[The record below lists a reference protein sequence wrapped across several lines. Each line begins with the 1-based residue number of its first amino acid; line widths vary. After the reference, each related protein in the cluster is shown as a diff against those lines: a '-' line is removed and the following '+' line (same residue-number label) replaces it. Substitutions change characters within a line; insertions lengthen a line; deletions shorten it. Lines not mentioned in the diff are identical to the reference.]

1 MSLSEP
7 DTQLNDFVVI
17 DRLSIADYN
26 EPNILPQDEATLT
39 RLGAWIEPTGY
50 AGEDSELEKHARSH
64 LKGTSQ
70 WLFSSPIFQ
79 QWHDGSDH
87 GILWIRGVPGA
98 GKSVLAARLVHHL
111 SSEGCPVLYFF
122 FRHTIQSNHRP
133 EAALRDWIAQILPSS
148 PPLQLALKNL
158 TSEPISVNSVD
169 SLSTLELWHL
179 LRLAL
184 KSIPKAYC
192 VVDALD
198 EMDQSAL
205 EPFLQFLDQLGNIHP
220 GRLKLVITSRPIA
233 TIERI
238 MRNLRLLDIRLGKD
252 LVNYDISTY
261 LHHRLGR
268 SALPIESRD
277 AIINE
282 VLKKADGLFLY
293 ATLAMDTMAGLEAE
307 TEILKSLDRMP
318 VNLSVMYRNLLR
330 EHMGR
335 TGLPE
340 GLFILVLQLVTHAT
354 RPLRLLEISDCVRV
368 TQPQYGQDAGVIK
381 SLIRTCCGPLLEVL
395 PDETVRVVHHSL
407 TEYLGLTRSPL
418 DQDIPVFELGP
429 THNLLA
435 LVCLSY
441 LQADCLDTV
450 EVEEP
455 IFGFGPALV
464 RQQEFPPFTSYAT
477 NNWHVHT
484 KTADMLG
491 YPQEEANRSIL
502 SVLTTPNYVERLA
515 LLGGQDGWKGTSRG
529 QSMGPETE
537 ALLFA
542 IRLGLTSV
550 VESLLSRNDG
560 EAATYSGTLDTEPP
574 LHQAVVNGDKD
585 IVRLLIKHGARL
597 GHYNSE
603 GATPLHLALGST
615 YRHMR
620 IHPAVVEHLLEAGAD
635 PWQSLGENE
644 NMCDMTIGGR
654 DPYPPIEKAFRTC
667 GQEITKLFLPHI
679 KTKEAATEAC
689 GWVINSSKNINV
701 VRSILELGLMDIN
714 DCVRGQTPLFAACMQ
729 LDPKMISVLLE
740 AGADPNV
747 PHNEDWYTSFGNTSK
762 EGDNVLHA
770 LAAPYHYN
778 HYLQGNPSD
787 DATKECI
794 RLVLAAG
801 ANDHAAPQDTQPL
814 VAWLLL
820 DAGADASAMNLQ
832 GETPLHVAYS
842 VDIMEVLLS
851 KTDINAKTRSGKTV
865 LLNALS
871 DSMTPSNGKATL
883 DKVFKLLDLGADVG
897 VTDNDG
903 NGVLHYVAQMG
914 GIGKPDG
921 RHILERLV
929 QGGADPDLRNVDGQT
944 ALHKLSSHQGHY
956 KFENADLETFLELT
970 RADVNA
976 VDNQGRTLLFN
987 AFENFSMA
995 DQEAEALMALM
1006 AKTGARFDVRDQ
1018 RGRTLLHAAV
1028 RHCRSNGKLL
1038 QLLAEHGVDPQQTD
1052 LEGNTIWHEGVPR
1065 FATWRV
1071 STQLFH
1077 NITALGVDPRK
1088 ANNYGRLP
1096 LHVLCEYDQWALR
1109 DNNYSKKEDQ
1119 TTLFEYMLQQSHE
1132 DVNREDHDGV
1142 APLHLVSTF
1151 SEDQTRRLL
1160 EAGADATLATHE
1172 GLNVFHLA
1180 ARCRQS
1186 NTIGLLLDWFRMK
1199 MSADEL
1205 HRVVN
1210 AKDKRGRAPL
1220 FYACASGRCQSVELL
1235 VKAGA
1240 VVDMERYEGS
1250 ALNGC
1255 ANFEEEQKNWNSHH
1269 FNKDES
1275 DAGGILIDDTKRLG
1289 LENRRWDAYQM
1300 ERLEEILE
1308 LVMVDATA
1316 LSWHMVDKAIASA
1329 TNGQHGYTVE
1339 CLLRARRT
1347 LGIERT
1353 LECSAEAQSCLDGRA
1368 EKLAKM
1374 MKGRD
1379 FAGQI
1384 DLLIRTGCN
1393 DDVPVCVMK
1402 HSPKPEVLHRI
1413 LAELARAGLAR
1424 LLDALLTPE
1433 VVLDLDKKRDTNHKM
1448 PSLLFSACEAE
1459 EPNMS
1464 VIRLLVEKGFSLD
1477 ARLPDGYYPSDQSQE
1492 TPLHALVRGGHH
1504 HWWQTNQALPYML
1517 KRGVNLEIRNRHGL
1531 TPLNASLKNMD
1542 KPSWSS
1548 KATEM
1553 LLHAGADPTSA
1564 DNAGKTCLARAAK
1577 NKTVYAMLLQHGAV
1591 VDHSA
1596 LAAAIL
1602 AKDVDMVQLILA
1614 SGADPNTRKIGA
1626 ETPHWTSADGRQA
1639 GGGRRDPDTQDE
1651 LYPLDLVISAV
1662 ARNNQD
1668 AKNHDAVCMRMIEIL
1683 LEHDAD
1689 PNARYPRTT
1698 VAHRILK
1705 RKGSD
1710 SRTTYGER
1718 SRYLDVILQHPR
1730 LDINLEDTAGVSL
1743 FHSALTMGDVEAAQI
1758 LLKRG
1763 ASVRMR
1769 DSSGRNALHLLLSFL
1784 SKDRWHHQTS
1794 YPQRDFLESLVS
1806 LAPELLHQVDKDGRS
1821 PLHCAIS
1828 KRGGSGEEVEM
1839 LVSAGADVCAQ
1850 AKNGDT
1856 PLHLLFKGTWSL
1868 VVDDDGVVAWQGYTK
1883 KMMDLFLSKGA
1894 DINARNKAGETPVF
1908 NYFREGTLEVKL
1920 PKRRLQDQDGHA
1932 SSRELR
1938 GGRDAWKV
1946 QRGLEKKAAV
1956 EREPILWALL
1966 EQHGVDWGVV
1976 DAKGRSL
1983 LHIVAGEDHR
1993 HVEVDFESGRLRR
2006 FKFLMGTGLD
2016 ALAEDTAHRTAL
2028 DVAAATKAD
2037 DILIL
2042 FKVE

>member
-1 MSLSEP
+1 MSLNEP
-7 DTQLNDFVVI
+7 DGRLDDFVVI

-39 RLGAWIEPTGY
+39 RLRAWIKPTGY

-70 WLFSSPIFQ
+70 WLFSSPIFE

-87 GILWIRGVPGA
+87 GTLWIRDFT
-98 GKSVLAARLVHHL
+98 LL
-111 SSEGCPVLYFF
+111 
-122 FRHTIQSNHRP
+122 
-133 EAALRDWIAQILPSS
+133 

-158 TSEPISVNSVD
+158 TSEPISVKSVD

-205 EPFLQFLDQLGNIHP
+205 EPFLQFLDQLGKIHP

-252 LVNYDISTY
+252 LVNHDISTY

-268 SALPIESRD
+268 SALSVENRD

-282 VLKKADGLFLY
+282 VLKRADGLFLY
-293 ATLAMDTMAGLEAE
+293 ATLTMDTMAGLGAE
-307 TEILKSLDRMP
+307 TEIIKSLDKMP
-318 VNLSVMYRNLLR
+318 VDLSVMYRNLLR

-368 TQPQYGQDAGVIK
+368 THPQYGQDIGAIK

-407 TEYLGLTRSPL
+407 TEYLGLTRSPA

-435 LVCLSY
+435 LLCLSY
-441 LQADCLDTV
+441 LQAGCLDTV

-464 RQQEFPPFTSYAT
+464 RHQEFAPFTSYAT

-484 KTADMLG
+484 KTAAMRG
-491 YPQEEANRSIL
+491 YPQEKANRSIL
-502 SVLTTPNYVERLA
+502 SLLTTPNYVERLA
-515 LLGGQDGWKGTSRG
+515 LLGGQDDWKGTSQG
-529 QSMGPETE
+529 QNMGPETE

-542 IRLGLTSV
+542 IRFGLTSFI
-550 VESLLSRNDG
+550 ESLLSRNNG
-560 EAATYSGTLDTEPP
+560 EAATYSGTLDTDPP
-574 LHQAVVNGDKD
+574 LHQAVVNGNKD
-585 IVRLLIKHGARL
+585 IVLLLIKHGAGL

-603 GATPLHLALGST
+603 GATPLHLALGSA
-615 YRHMR
+615 HQQMR
-620 IHPAVVEHLLEAGAD
+620 IPPVVVEVLLEAGAD

-644 NMCDMTIGGR
+644 KMCDMTIGGR

-679 KTKEAATEAC
+679 KTKEMATEAL
-689 GWVINSSKNINV
+689 GWVINSSKNLNV

-714 DCVRGQTPLFAACMQ
+714 DCVRGQTPLFAACTQ

-747 PHNEDWYTSFGNTSK
+747 PHNEDWYTSFGDSPK
-762 EGDNVLHA
+762 EGPNVLHA
-770 LAAPYHYN
+770 LAAAYHYN
-778 HYLQGNPSD
+778 HYLQEKTSD
-787 DATKECI
+787 DDTKECI

-801 ANDHAAPQDTQPL
+801 AN
-814 VAWLLL
+814 
-820 DAGADASAMNLQ
+820 
-832 GETPLHVAYS
+832 
-842 VDIMEVLLS
+842 EVLLS

-871 DSMTPSNGKATL
+871 DSMAPSNGKATL
-883 DKVFKLLDLGADVG
+883 DKVLKLLDLGADVS

-929 QGGADPDLRNVDGQT
+929 QGGADPGLRNVDGQT

-956 KFENADLETFLELT
+956 KFENADLETFLDLT

-976 VDNQGRTLLFN
+976 MDNQGCTLLFN

-995 DQEAEALMALM
+995 DQDAEALMALM
-1006 AKTGARFDVRDQ
+1006 AKAGAHFDVRDQ

-1038 QLLAEHGVDPQQTD
+1038 QLLAEHGVDSQQTD
-1052 LEGNTIWHEGVPR
+1052 LEGNTIWHEGVPQ

-1077 NITALGVDPRK
+1077 DITALGVDPRK

-1096 LHVLCEYDQWALR
+1096 LHVLCGYDQWALR

-1151 SEDQTRRLL
+1151 SEDQTKRLL

-1172 GLNVFHLA
+1172 GLNAFHLA

-1210 AKDKRGRAPL
+1210 AQDKRGRAPI

-1235 VKAGA
+1235 IKAGA
-1240 VVDMERYEGS
+1240 VVDMETYHGS
-1250 ALNGC
+1250 ALDGC

-1269 FNKDES
+1269 FNKDEP
-1275 DAGGILIDDTKRLG
+1275 DAGSVLIDDTKRLS
-1289 LENRRWDAYQM
+1289 LDNRRWDAYQM
-1300 ERLEEILE
+1300 ERLEEILD

-1316 LSWHMVDKAIASA
+1316 MSWHMVDKAIASA
-1329 TNGQHGYTVE
+1329 INGQHGYTVE
-1339 CLLRARRT
+1339 CLLRTRRT

-1353 LECSAEAQSCLDGRA
+1353 LECAAEAQSCLEGRA

-1384 DLLIRTGCN
+1384 DLLIRTGCY
-1393 DDVPVCVMK
+1393 DAVPACVMEY
-1402 HSPKPEVLHRI
+1402 SPKPEVLHPI
-1413 LAELARAGLAR
+1413 LTEMARTGLAR

-1433 VVLDLDKKRDTNHKM
+1433 VVLDLDKKCDTNQRM
-1448 PSLLFSACEAE
+1448 PTLLFSACEAE

-1464 VIRLLVEKGFSLD
+1464 VIRLLVEKGLSLD
-1477 ARLPDGYYPSDQSQE
+1477 AGSPDGYYPSDKSQE

-1517 KRGVNLEIRNRHGL
+1517 KRGVSLEIRNRQGL
-1531 TPLNASLKNMD
+1531 TPLIASLENMD

-1553 LLHAGADPTSA
+1553 LLQAGASPTSA

-1577 NKTVYAMLLQHGAV
+1577 NKTVYAMLLRHGAV

-1602 AKDVDMVQLILA
+1602 AKDVDMVQLMLV

-1639 GGGRRDPDTQDE
+1639 GGGRQDPDTQDE
-1651 LYPLDLVISAV
+1651 LYPLDLVISVV
-1662 ARNNQD
+1662 ARNGQN
-1668 AKNHDAVCMRMIEIL
+1668 AKDHDAVCMRMVELL

-1689 PNARYPRTT
+1689 PNARYTRTT
-1698 VAHRILK
+1698 VAHRILE

-1710 SRTTYGER
+1710 SRTTYGDR
-1718 SRYLDVILQHPR
+1718 SRYLNVILQHPR

-1743 FHSALTMGDVEAAQI
+1743 FHSALTMGDVETAQI
-1758 LLKRG
+1758 LFKRG
-1763 ASVRMR
+1763 VSVRMR
-1769 DSSGRNALHLLLSFL
+1769 DRSGRNALHLLLSSL
-1784 SKDRWHHQTS
+1784 SKDSWHHQTS
-1794 YPQRDFLESLVS
+1794 HPRRDFLKGIVS

-1839 LVSAGADVCAQ
+1839 VVSAGADVCAQ

-1868 VVDDDGVVAWQGYTK
+1868 IVDDDGVVTWQGYTK

-1908 NYFREGTLEVKL
+1908 NYFREGTLKVKL
-1920 PKRRLQDQDGHA
+1920 PKHKLQKQDGH
-1932 SSRELR
+1932 SSSQGLR
-1938 GGRDAWKV
+1938 GGYDAWEV
-1946 QRGLEKKAAV
+1946 QRGLEEKAAV
-1956 EREPILWALL
+1956 EREPMLWALL
-1966 EQHGVDWGVV
+1966 EQLGVDWGAV

-1983 LHIVAGEDHR
+1983 LHIVAGKDHGG
-1993 HVEVDFESGRLRR
+1993 VEVDSESEKLRR
-2006 FKFLMGTGLD
+2006 FKFLMGKGLD
-2016 ALAEDTAHRTAL
+2016 ALGEDTTHRTAL
-2028 DVAAATKAD
+2028 DVAAAKKAD

-2042 FKVE
+2042 FKAE